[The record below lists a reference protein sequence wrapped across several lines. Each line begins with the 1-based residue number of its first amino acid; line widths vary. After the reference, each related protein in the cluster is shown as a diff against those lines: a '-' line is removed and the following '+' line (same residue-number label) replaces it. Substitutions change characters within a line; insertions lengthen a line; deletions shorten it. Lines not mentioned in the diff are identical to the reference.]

1 MGWRECARTI
11 RQLFVVTQDCQS
23 ADGGQVDS
31 VCERLALFVS
41 VTTRHRDRR
50 QRQNYTLA
58 FINRLK
64 VYRLTGTSA
73 TTMRSSQH
81 LLDARHRSL
90 APASRNPSGVDTQ
103 FGVAVDGGYFVY
115 DRRSAIVV
123 SLLAAIIIRLDDHV
137 HAESYA
143 TTR

>member
-1 MGWRECARTI
+1 
-11 RQLFVVTQDCQS
+11 
-23 ADGGQVDS
+23 
-31 VCERLALFVS
+31 
-41 VTTRHRDRR
+41 
-50 QRQNYTLA
+50 
-58 FINRLK
+58 
-64 VYRLTGTSA
+64 
-73 TTMRSSQH
+73 MRSSQH

-143 TTR
+143 TTRTGIGSRCASWRLSTRRSKRSIRLQRSR